1 MTAEYD
7 RLAGEYGK
15 QRTIHEGVLRALV
28 EGGGLGKDSR
38 VLEIGTGTANYLAAI
53 HELLGCHCSGVDP
66 SVAMLEIADNRAP
79 DVEFMVGRAE
89 ELPITPASFDFAFC
103 VDVIHHV
110 TDRQGLI
117 TEAFRVLDEHGTLC
131 IVTQSEE
138 DIRTRLP
145 HSKYFPETIAL
156 DLARYPRLDDLERWA
171 SSAGFRGSRRTTVH
185 LDIPILSAEKY
196 ETKAFSSLRAI
207 SQEGFEAG
215 LRQLKAD
222 LALGPLKVSSD
233 YTLLWATK

>member
-1 MTAEYD
+1 MAEYD

-15 QRTIHEGVLRALV
+15 QRTIQAGVLHALV

-66 SVAMLEIADNRAP
+66 SVAMLEIADERAP
-79 DVEFMVGRAE
+79 DVEFMVGSAE
-89 ELPITPASFDFAFC
+89 ELPVTPASFDFAFC

-110 TDRQGLI
+110 TDRPALI

-131 IVTQSEE
+131 IVTESEE
-138 DIRTRLP
+138 DIRTRIP
-145 HSKYFPETIAL
+145 QATYFPETIAA

-171 SSAGFRGSRRTTVH
+171 SSAGFRALRRTAVH
-185 LDIPILSAEKY
+185 LDIPITSAEKY
-196 ETKAFSSLRAI
+196 EAKAFSSLRVI

-215 LRQLKAD
+215 LRRLKAD
-222 LALGPLKVSSD
+222 LALGPLRVNSN

>member
-7 RLAGEYGK
+7 RLAREYGK
-15 QRTIHEGVLRALV
+15 QRKIQEGVLHALV

-38 VLEIGTGTANYLAAI
+38 VLEIGTGTANYLAALQ
-53 HELLGCHCSGVDP
+53 ELVGCHCSGVDP

-89 ELPITPASFDFAFC
+89 ELPLASASFDFAFC

-110 TDRQGLI
+110 TDRQRLI
-117 TEAFRVLDEHGTLC
+117 TEAFRVLDEHGILC
-131 IVTQSEE
+131 IVTESEE
-138 DIRTRLP
+138 NIRTRVP
-145 HSKYFPETIAL
+145 HSTYFPETIAA

-171 SSAGFRGSRRTTVH
+171 SSAGFRGWRRTSVH
-185 LDIPILSAEKY
+185 LDVPITSAEKY
-196 ETKAFSSLRAI
+196 EARAFSSLRVI
-207 SQEGFEAG
+207 SEEGFEAG
-215 LRQLKAD
+215 LRRLKAD
-222 LALGPLKVSSD
+222 LALGPLRVNSN